1 MTTIAAA
8 TDACPFVSPETDVY
22 ANLALEEWLFRQ
34 LPAAAAVLFFYRNDR
49 AVVLGRN
56 QNPWAECDL
65 PFLATHGIPLARRL
79 SGGGTVYVDPGVL
92 NFCLIAPR
100 HPDAPGRFAECTAA
114 ALRACGLSPTITPRR
129 AVELAGH
136 KISGNAFWLTARR
149 ALCHGT
155 LLLDA
160 DLGLLERCLRSGL
173 AGLAG
178 TAVTSVRSRVGNLVD
193 LAPGLAAADIATAL
207 AAAFA
212 AELGQTPA
220 ASLGAALRVPD
231 AGDGFFAACR
241 ERQQSWEW
249 QFGRTPAF
257 THTFAVALPVPAP
270 QVTLTVRDGRVADLA
285 AEGPCPA
292 STLDVLRAC
301 LVGCRYDVPELTA
314 TVARSA
320 ERDPGAASVLAA
332 FRDGLVHAWHL
343 PA

>member
-1 MTTIAAA
+1 MSTIAAA
-8 TDACPFVSPETDVY
+8 TDAWPFVSPETDVY

-34 LPAAAAVLFFYRNDR
+34 LPATAAVLFFYRNDR

-65 PFLATHGIPLARRL
+65 PFLAHHGIPLARRL
-79 SGGGTVYVDPGVL
+79 SGGGTVYLDPGVL

-129 AVELAGH
+129 TVELAGH

-160 DLGLLERCLRSGL
+160 DLDLLERCLRSGL

-178 TAVTSVRSRVGNLVD
+178 TAVTSVRSCVGNLVD
-193 LAPGLAAADIATAL
+193 LAPGLAAADIAAAL

-220 ASLGAALRVPD
+220 ALGAALRVPD
-231 AGDGFFAACR
+231 AGDRFFAACR
-241 ERQQSWEW
+241 ERQRSWDW
-249 QFGRTPAF
+249 QFGRTPLF
-257 THTFAVALPVPAP
+257 THTFAAALPAPAP
-270 QVTLTVRDGRVADLA
+270 QVTLTVRDGRVTDIAV
-285 AEGPCPA
+285 EGPCCPA
-292 STLDVLRAC
+292 GALDVLRAC
-301 LVGCRYDVPELTA
+301 IVGCRYDVPELTA
-314 TVARSA
+314 IV
-320 ERDPGAASVLAA
+320 ERTAGCDPGAAPVLAA
-332 FRDGLVHAWHL
+332 FRTGLGHAWNL